1 VKSIIEEL
9 YYGNIDPQ
17 SRCYRTD
24 SHIFEVSSEMV
35 DIEEKLN
42 DRLDGEEKEMFKR
55 YVEAYAE
62 LMSTSEL
69 DAFIVGFRLGAR
81 FVVDTFMS
89 DEAPFRGI
97 NE

>member
-1 VKSIIEEL
+1 VKSILEEL

-17 SRCYRTD
+17 SRCYLQG

-35 DIEEKLN
+35 NIEESLN
-42 DRLDGEEKEMFKR
+42 DRLDGKEKEMFKR

-62 LMSTSEL
+62 LMAASEL

-81 FVVDTFMS
+81 FAMDTFMS
-89 DEAPFRGI
+89 DEAPFREI
-97 NE
+97 NG

>member
-1 VKSIIEEL
+1 MKSILEEL

-17 SRCYRTD
+17 SRCYLQG

-35 DIEEKLN
+35 NIEEQLN

-62 LMSTSEL
+62 LMATSEL
-69 DAFIVGFRLGAR
+69 
-81 FVVDTFMS
+81 DTFMS
-89 DEAPFRGI
+89 DEAPFR
-97 NE
+97 EMS

>member
-1 VKSIIEEL
+1 
-9 YYGNIDPQ
+9 
-17 SRCYRTD
+17 
-24 SHIFEVSSEMV
+24 
-35 DIEEKLN
+35 
-42 DRLDGEEKEMFKR
+42 MFKR